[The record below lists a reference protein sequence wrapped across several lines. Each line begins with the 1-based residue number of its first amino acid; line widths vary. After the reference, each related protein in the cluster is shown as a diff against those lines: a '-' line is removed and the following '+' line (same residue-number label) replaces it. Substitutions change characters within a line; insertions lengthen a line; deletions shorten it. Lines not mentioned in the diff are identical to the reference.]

1 MYVCLGAN
9 LPPGLLAEWLGS
21 FTCHCGNTGV
31 ERRLNKSQHT
41 MLTLEKK
48 NLPPHLPGFELTI
61 FRLQVLRSTN
71 KLTWHPVACMGTV
84 KLGTQCCERWILSSC
99 SEPALSSSS
108 QNFCLSRFWQLF
120 RSKEKKKKGWLGK
133 SDCYVFH
140 INEEK
145 LHHFRLTQF
154 SVWHRF
160 KCNIFSLDLLK
171 TYAIFLH
178 QDKQLSWRF
187 FLPLNEICSFDTP
200 KLATFL
206 TSLCFWMCD
215 VIFIPRQASF
225 QTILYLEQDMQ
236 FLSRGCLAFSR
247 YPINK

>member
-1 MYVCLGAN
+1 MDFVQLQWACFIIIVTEF
-9 LPPGLLAEWLGS
+9 LP
-21 FTCHCGNTGV
+21 
-31 ERRLNKSQHT
+31 KSI
-41 MLTLEKK
+41 LTTFQKQ
-48 NLPPHLPGFELTI
+48 
-61 FRLQVLRSTN
+61 R
-71 KLTWHPVACMGTV
+71 
-84 KLGTQCCERWILSSC
+84 
-99 SEPALSSSS
+99 
-108 QNFCLSRFWQLF
+108 
-120 RSKEKKKKGWLGK
+120 KKKKADQVRVTVMFL
-133 SDCYVFH
+133 FH

-145 LHHFRLTQF
+145 LHHFGLTQF

-178 QDKQLSWRF
+178 QDRQLSWRF

-206 TSLCFWMCD
+206 TSLCFWMSD